1 MRLTEKIRKFIF
13 FKKDKLTG
21 NNVIKHLDDLLEPTN
36 YQNRQK
42 SLDNLLEYVTQTT
55 GFYKEHN
62 YLDGIETFPVIN
74 KTIIKNNESEFMSN
88 GFQKEKLI
96 RTITSGS
103 TGTPFVSYQN
113 IVKKNRNTA
122 DTIHFA
128 DIAGYEMGSKLY
140 YLKIWSKNNKKS
152 SLLQKVQNV
161 VPIDVLNLNE
171 NVSEIIAEMNKNT
184 SSINFL
190 GYVSA
195 FETIC
200 GWLERNKSYSIDVK
214 IDSIITMSEGLSQES
229 REMIQNHFK
238 CPVFSRYSNVEN
250 GIIAQQSPLSG
261 NDFLINTASYYIEI
275 LNLENDN
282 PTSKGE
288 IGRIIVTDL
297 FNKAM
302 PFIRYDTGDIGA
314 LEKKVINGEQ
324 HEFLTYIGGRKLDQ
338 IYSTKGDLISSYVA
352 YKNMWAY
359 PEIEQYQLIQKDSK
373 EYIFKICINE
383 DFTKEAQLISQ
394 FKEYLGSD
402 ADFKVEYVKEIPLL
416 DSGKRKKVVNL
427 MLKN

>member
-1 MRLTEKIRKFIF
+1 
-13 FKKDKLTG
+13 
-21 NNVIKHLDDLLEPTN
+21 
-36 YQNRQK
+36 
-42 SLDNLLEYVTQTT
+42 
-55 GFYKEHN
+55 
-62 YLDGIETFPVIN
+62 
-74 KTIIKNNESEFMSN
+74 
-88 GFQKEKLI
+88 
-96 RTITSGS
+96 
-103 TGTPFVSYQN
+103 
-113 IVKKNRNTA
+113 
-122 DTIHFA
+122 
-128 DIAGYEMGSKLY
+128 
-140 YLKIWSKNNKKS
+140 
-152 SLLQKVQNV
+152 
-161 VPIDVLNLNE
+161 
-171 NVSEIIAEMNKNT
+171 MNKNT

-200 GWLERNKSYSIDVK
+200 GWLERNKSHSIDVK

-229 REMIQNHFK
+229 REMIQKHFR
-238 CPVFSRYSNVEN
+238 CSVFSRYSNVEN
-250 GIIAQQSPLSG
+250 GIIAQQSPISG
-261 NDFLINTASYYIEI
+261 HDFLINSASYYIEI

-324 HEFLTYIGGRKLDQ
+324 YEFLISIGGRKLDQ
-338 IYSTKGDLISSYVA
+338 IYSTTGDLISSYVA